1 MMAARSMQQVFN
13 SPGIEKHFSPQ
24 EVAVLWGMSVRS
36 VIRMFETEPGVI
48 RISMPRRLGSSQSM
62 RATLRIPA
70 SVVNRMHEYLSSGLI
85 YEQVPLKAEPKKAEP
100 TKASKR
106 GRKPKPSLAAAPP
119 ASKEPASAD
128 SESEDAT

>member
-1 MMAARSMQQVFN
+1 MMASRSIQQVFN

-36 VIRMFETEPGVI
+36 VVRMFETEPGVI

-70 SVVNRMHEYLSSGLI
+70 SVVNRMHDYLSSGLI
-85 YEQVPLKAEPKKAEP
+85 YEQVPPRVEPQKVEP
-100 TKASKR
+100 TKAKGR
-106 GRKPKPSLAAAPP
+106 GRPRLTDAAPP
-119 ASKEPASAD
+119 ASKEP
-128 SESEDAT
+128 ESEPVQSEDET